1 MFSFP
6 LAVACSVLL
15 ACFLPIQVSYWRPFN
30 LKEHVALMAAQ
41 SISQRKSRQV
51 QWDNLPYQIES
62 VWAYFSSSSL
72 TCNLVYRYACRSIT
86 VKMIEKSKKSWTL
99 FPSVFKNPPWLF
111 HTYPSWCSAPSPTTS
126 AGTAGPARSTG
137 RSGWGRGRARW
148 VPAGSGSSGPCPE
161 APWDSFE
168 RDVLEI

>member
-6 LAVACSVLL
+6 LAMACSVLL
-15 ACFLPIQVSYWRPFN
+15 ACFLPMQVSYWRPFKRTCGPHGSSKHFA
-30 LKEHVALMAAQ
+30 KEEQTSPMGQ
-41 SISQRKSRQV
+41 P
-51 QWDNLPYQIES
+51 NQIET
-62 VWAYFSSSSL
+62 VWAYFSPSSL

-86 VKMIEKSKKSWTL
+86 VKMIGKSKKSWTL

-111 HTYPSWCSAPSPTTS
+111 HTYPSWCSAPSPPTRS
-126 AGTAGPARSTG
+126 GTAGPARSTG